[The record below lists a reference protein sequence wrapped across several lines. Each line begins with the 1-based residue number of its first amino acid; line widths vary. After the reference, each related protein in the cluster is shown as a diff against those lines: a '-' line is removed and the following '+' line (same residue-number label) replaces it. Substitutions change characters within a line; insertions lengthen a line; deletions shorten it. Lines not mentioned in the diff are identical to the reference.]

1 MVPAAR
7 RARRDTRDS
16 ALTDRG
22 VPCAVNRPLLFITT
36 FGLGHLRPAS
46 GTWGSLPPVVLA
58 VAMYAAGVGPGAQPW
73 LFSGVMLAVFAV
85 FCAACIFQGDAA
97 EARWGKDPSNAVADE
112 TAGQCLPLLF
122 LPAAGFA
129 TWPLA
134 LFTLGL
140 AFVSFRAIDIVK
152 PWPARQM
159 EKLPAGWGILLDDV
173 MSGVYAAIIV
183 QTCARAILT

>member
-1 MVPAAR
+1 M
-7 RARRDTRDS
+7 
-16 ALTDRG
+16 
-22 VPCAVNRPLLFITT
+22 NRPLIFITT

-46 GTWGSLPPVVLA
+46 GTWGSLPPVILA
-58 VAMYAAGVGPGAQPW
+58 VAMHAAGVGPGAQAW

-112 TAGQCLPLLF
+112 TAGQCLPLMF

-173 MSGVYAAIIV
+173 MSGVYAAMIV